1 MFAMITYSEKEITN
15 KKRLQ
20 NKKTPIQI
28 LEKISI
34 TFFNIPER
42 FPCFFVIKQLKIQ
55 LFKQILAF
63 LFLYNKLLTP

>member
-42 FPCFFVIKQLKIQ
+42 FPYFFVLK
-55 LFKQILAF
+55 
-63 LFLYNKLLTP
+63 